1 MVIIPLT
8 RQVCKG
14 ASPEPEPLSA
24 QRAISCK
31 YVSVS
36 IGALAWGFYALT
48 ACLTT
53 SFLCGA
59 FALRNF
65 VFLFLFKGVWGCTS
79 LREDDGT
86 SPANYAVAKWPLVLQ
101 NMQTYSQKVTLMQN
115 LHEWYG
121 VLTRNVQKQTRCKL
135 SSADDSSKHMSKVIN
150 FNKCISQM
158 FCSAV
163 IPSVSVD
170 R

>member
-59 FALRNF
+59 LALRNF
-65 VFLFLFKGVWGCTS
+65 VLLFLFKGCGFALHYVRMMVQAQRTMRS
-79 LREDDGT
+79 
-86 SPANYAVAKWPLVLQ
+86 Q
-101 NMQTYSQKVTLMQN
+101 NGLLSCKTCKRTCRKVTLMHN
-115 LHEWYG
+115 LHEWCCCCRNRLGACRNKHG
-121 VLTRNVQKQTRCKL
+121 VNFVAQLTYVRGYQFQ
-135 SSADDSSKHMSKVIN
+135 
-150 FNKCISQM
+150 
-158 FCSAV
+158 
-163 IPSVSVD
+163 
-170 R
+170 

>member
-24 QRAISCK
+24 QRARSCK

-36 IGALAWGFYALT
+36 IGALAWEFYP
-48 ACLTT
+48 LTT

-79 LREDDGT
+79 LREDGT
-86 SPANYAVAKWPLVLQ
+86 RPENYAGRKMASCLAKHENVLAK
-101 NMQTYSQKVTLMQN
+101 KVTLMHS
-115 LHEWYG
+115 LH
-121 VLTRNVQKQTRCKL
+121 
-135 SSADDSSKHMSKVIN
+135 
-150 FNKCISQM
+150 
-158 FCSAV
+158 
-163 IPSVSVD
+163 
-170 R
+170 

>member
-24 QRAISCK
+24 QRARSCK

-36 IGALAWGFYALT
+36 IGALAWEFYP
-48 ACLTT
+48 LTT
-53 SFLCGA
+53 SFMCGA

-79 LREDDGT
+79 LREDGT
-86 SPANYAVAKWPLVLQ
+86 RPENCAVAKWPLVLQ
-101 NMQTYSQKVTLMQN
+101 NMKTYLQKS
-115 LHEWYG
+115 YFD
-121 VLTRNVQKQTRCKL
+121 
-135 SSADDSSKHMSKVIN
+135 A
-150 FNKCISQM
+150 
-158 FCSAV
+158 
-163 IPSVSVD
+163 
-170 R
+170 